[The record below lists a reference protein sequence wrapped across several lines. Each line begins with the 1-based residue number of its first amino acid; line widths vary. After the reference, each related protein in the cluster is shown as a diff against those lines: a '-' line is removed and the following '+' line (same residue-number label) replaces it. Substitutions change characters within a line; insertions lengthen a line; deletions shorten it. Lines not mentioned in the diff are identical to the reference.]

1 MTLEKLF
8 LQGDLMIADRDGMQK
23 IYDLRE
29 RVLPEHVDTREPTLQ
44 EFAEHLIDTTLNAH
58 GNARIRHR

>member
-8 LQGDLMIADRDGMQK
+8 LQGDLMIAGRDGMQK